1 MRRLSDKNKMTRF
14 KKNKKKTLSGII
26 LAFLGMIL
34 SGCAYSEIVTKDL
47 LNIPMVQ
54 TKNINNM
61 RVTVYG
67 ISFERLDTVLR
78 IKKFGIQYLNK
89 NTAEISHGLSYALE
103 YNEISSS
110 TALKLKIILKRH
122 HFDSQKQFRI
132 EYSSAEPI
140 LPDSNFKAIP
150 KEIGQELFFLAQK
163 TNLNDHEPFVLPL
176 SN

>member
-1 MRRLSDKNKMTRF
+1 MMRL
-14 KKNKKKTLSGII
+14 KKNTAKMLSGII
-26 LAFLGMIL
+26 LAFLGMVL

-54 TKNINNM
+54 TKNINNV

-67 ISFERLDTVLR
+67 ISFERLDTVIR
-78 IKKFGIQYLNK
+78 IKKFGIQHLNK
-89 NTAEISHGLSYALE
+89 NTTEVSHGLSYALE

-110 TALKLKIILKRH
+110 TALELKMILRRH
-122 HFDSQKQFRI
+122 HFDSQKQFQI

-140 LPDSNFKAIP
+140 LPNSDFRAIP

-163 TNLNDHEPFVLPL
+163 TNLNDHEPFEWPL